1 MQIVDCTICMLMSY
15 VDVVKTFAERYI
27 GTCQNTGKTRT
38 KFAVCDCRR
47 AVASAYFCEESRSLY
62 EWGSSGHAWCER

>member
-1 MQIVDCTICMLMSY
+1 MQIVDCIICMLMSY
-15 VDVVKTFAERYI
+15 VDVVKNVR
-27 GTCQNTGKTRT
+27 GTVYWNVSKYWETRT